1 MCELVKSFRAIAF
14 LAIACLFFLPTQG
27 IAQVTHFDNK
37 VTASEA
43 TLSVDLSSVSS
54 TAGSTLAIRNNS
66 GSKLDFPFIW
76 NSNSP
81 APVISNASPA
91 TLASTTRSDEAVAIA
106 DWQYVIGQTN
116 AYCSAGSTYGYSA
129 DPLQIL
135 YGYGFGCCGQLAPTL
150 ASLWAGD
157 IAHRKPVWP
166 AGIALQHPR
175 YPTRIAVMAFHTI
188 PEIYYGNAWH
198 MLDPDHRVFYR
209 NPDGSIAS
217 VAQIIANPA
226 LVADTPDGIGWNSET
241 MAELYES
248 NASTLQYIPLNVPA
262 PANPLFTLLPQE
274 SMELTEQNSWPAAVY
289 DPIAADE
296 APPAFISIG
305 QISFYRVID
314 FNDGS
319 TALLDEF
326 SNVRTAVQA
335 DGRTA
340 LVTSIH
346 GTGSLVVT
354 KSSPFPILGVEL
366 SGEFFNNDPSGS
378 ISVET
383 SPDGTNWSAPVI
395 VPVEARAPAATQ
407 SIELTALLAGANSYC
422 IKILLSG
429 YPGGLGLYNMKV
441 RMDGQMAAQMSPL
454 LQPGH
459 VNTFNYQDFSPTA
472 QERSVEIEWAVP
484 IGSRELKNLTAT
496 SFITEDPT
504 YSIAADYGAPHLIDG
519 NPLTLAYPGNA
530 QIDYGVHLNVPSHVT
545 QVSIWW
551 GYFGTDPIYVNSWSL
566 YGRNGTN
573 GSWDL
578 IQTGGFPNASETDIP
593 VDTTTTDLRLTASG
607 NNWIGVYEFKA
618 YGDEVAP
625 RGTSSQLTPVSV
637 TSNIP
642 ISSVSGYPTANLM
655 DGNPSTL
662 AYPGAPEVDYEVDFG
677 KDITINLANINW
689 GYFGTSS
696 LYVQQWTI
704 FGQQNGEFGWTLLA
718 QGGFPAAE
726 QTQTNINRTIRRLR
740 LRAASLNWIGV
751 YEFSVFG
758 VPPEISKPFSVNE
771 SRKNQNQNLLIP
783 VDLLHGNL
791 R

>member
-1 MCELVKSFRAIAF
+1 M
-14 LAIACLFFLPTQG
+14 
-27 IAQVTHFDNK
+27 AQAKHFESEVTSN
-37 VTASEA
+37 EA
-43 TLSVDLSSVSS
+43 TLSVDLSSLPS
-54 TAGSTLAIRNNS
+54 TAGSTLTIRNNS

-81 APVISNASPA
+81 APVTSNTSSASS
-91 TLASTTRSDEAVAIA
+91 ASTTGSGEALAIA

-116 AYCSAGSTYGYSA
+116 AYCSAGSTSEYTT
-129 DPLQIL
+129 DPLRIL
-135 YGYGFGCCGQLAPTL
+135 YGFGFGCCGQLAPTL
-150 ASLWAGD
+150 ASLWSGD
-157 IAHRKPVWP
+157 ITHRKSVWP
-166 AGIALQHPR
+166 ARPAAHGTFQ
-175 YPTRIAVMAFHTI
+175 TRIAVMAFHTI

-217 VAQIIANPA
+217 VAQILANPSI
-226 LVADTPDGIGWNSET
+226 VADTPDGIGWNSET

-248 NASTLQYIPLNVPA
+248 NAPTLQYIPLNYSA

-274 SMELTEQNSWPAAVY
+274 SMELAEQNSWPTAVY

-305 QISFYRVID
+305 EISFYRSIS
-314 FNDGS
+314 FNSGS

-326 SNVRTAVQA
+326 SNVQTAVQP

-340 LVTSIH
+340 LVTSIL

-354 KSSPFPILGVEL
+354 KSTPFPILGLEL
-366 SGEFFNNDPSGS
+366 TGEFFDNDPSGS
-378 ISVET
+378 ISIET
-383 SPDGTNWSAPVI
+383 SPDGVNWSVPAI
-395 VPVEARAPAATQ
+395 VPVVARAPAATQ
-407 SIELTALLAGANSYC
+407 SIDLTSLLFGANTYF
-422 IKILLSG
+422 IKLLLNG
-429 YPGGLGLYNMKV
+429 YPGGLGLYNMNV
-441 RMDGQMAAQMSPL
+441 RMDGQMAAQMFPL
-454 LQPGH
+454 LQPGR
-459 VNTFNYQDFSPTA
+459 VNTFNYQDFSPAA
-472 QERSVEIEWAVP
+472 QGRSVEIELAVP
-484 IGSRELKNLTAT
+484 TGSRELKNLTAT
-496 SFITEDPT
+496 SFITEDPV
-504 YSIAADYGAPHLIDG
+504 YSIAADYGASHLADG
-519 NPLTLAYPGNA
+519 SPLTLAYPGNA
-530 QIDYGVHLNVPSHVT
+530 QIDYGIHLEVASHVT

-566 YGRNGTN
+566 YGRSGTN

-578 IQTGGFPNASETDIP
+578 IQTGGFPNASEMDIP
-593 VDTTTTDLRLTASG
+593 IDTTATDLRLTASG

-618 YGDEVAP
+618 YGDDVAP
-625 RGTSSQLTPVSV
+625 KGASSQLTPISV

-642 ISSVSGYPTANLM
+642 ISPVSGYPTANLM

-677 KDITINLANINW
+677 RNIPMNVANINW

-696 LYVQQWTI
+696 IYVQQWTI
-704 FGQQNGEFGWTLLA
+704 FGQRNGEFGWALLA
-718 QGGFPAAE
+718 QGGFPGAD

-740 LRAASLNWIGV
+740 LRADSLNWIGV

-758 VPPEISKPFSVNE
+758 VPPGISISFAANE
-771 SRKNQNQNLLIP
+771 SRKNQSQNSMIR
-783 VDLLHGNL
+783 VDVLHGNS